1 MNAIYKISAVL
12 CMFFCSCKQSPKK
25 INLEIPE
32 NFQGVIHIY
41 NSDKDEPKPI
51 GDFEVK
57 VVVPESGVAFTDQYE
72 AFADWHQI
80 APISK
85 NDTGKEF
92 HLFGLG
98 EVNKTHMIYFYGDV
112 NVYEN
117 QISKISAF
125 DLKPGRFP

>member
-1 MNAIYKISAVL
+1 
-12 CMFFCSCKQSPKK
+12 MFFSSCKQSPKR
-25 INLEIPE
+25 INIEIPE

-41 NSDKDEPKPI
+41 KSDQGAPKPI
-51 GDFEVK
+51 GDNEVI
-57 VVVPESGVAFTDQYE
+57 VVVPESGVAFTDHYE

-80 APISK
+80 TSTSK

-98 EVNKTHMIYFYGDV
+98 EANKTHMIYFYGDV
-112 NVYEN
+112 DVYEK